1 MHLKRVK
8 AGVLLYS
15 LLIASIFTLL
25 IQFYMHRVI
34 ASERQHQAHITQN
47 HARLVAELTKEM
59 AHEKTGQLIFNAG
72 KSNYE
77 INGNQLLV
85 TVQIDSEQY
94 QFHFLDH
101 QRNKEKEKLD
111 KDSTEETNS
120 ISYRDFDLRAEI
132 GVTEKVNDLKEQTEE
147 TVDIKDNQD

>member
-1 MHLKRVK
+1 MRLKRVK

-47 HARLVAELTKEM
+47 HARLVAELTKEL
-59 AHEKTGQLIFNAG
+59 AHEKTGQLTFNAG

-85 TVQIDSEQY
+85 TVQIDSDQY
-94 QFHFLDH
+94 QFHFLHH
-101 QRNKEKEKLD
+101 QGNKEKEKLD
-111 KDSTEETNS
+111 KNGTEETHS
-120 ISYRDFDLRAEI
+120 ISDRDFDLRAEI
-132 GVTEKVNDLKEQTEE
+132 GVTEKANDLKEQTEE
-147 TVDIKDNQD
+147 TTDIKDNQD